1 MRKKMLS
8 AILAAAVVVTAVPI
22 SRIAVM
28 AEENRGKDEFATEI
42 TDEFESE
49 TDFIIDE
56 QIANGFYD
64 EEAQEMDQDGFGS
77 SDAIEFMMENA
88 EPTPPA
94 ENPGLVIV
102 RAADGTQ
109 TSYSTLAEAVAAA
122 PVNIGKDG
130 EVTQILVT
138 GTVEISDTVLIDQN
152 KNISIAAAA
161 DGTTIKR
168 AAGFLGDMFKV
179 KDESTSFQ
187 FGTGKDGENVLNLTV
202 TGALDQG
209 DATGS
214 IISVEGGYFGMSDGV
229 TLTGNRTSAP
239 GAAICNAGG
248 SIGLAGGTITG
259 NQSEGIVNEAAE
271 ITGGAI
277 YSLGEIRVS
286 GTVIVKDNRDDG
298 IDDNSIVLGGD
309 SAYIVA
315 IGELAETANLQVRR
329 SDAAAGKI
337 IVKVGTDDK
346 GTALT
351 TMENILAHVHYLD
364 TTEYTIN
371 SQTGMLEKIFS
382 TMMLTADSLSWSNA
396 YEHTVDLTF
405 HTNDAGVGGRYY
417 VTWVEKSDSTPGFE
431 TVKSNYKS
439 SGNIASSASV
449 QLTDVAYDTAIKVV
463 VYAEDSKGLEA
474 VAPLVLTLK
483 AKASTP
489 TETPVTTTPTPTT
502 RATINPSVSESKVTG
517 LEEPLAFYPKQMYD
531 FTVIGAGTDN
541 TNPIKGDTKWIP
553 YGWSMEKN
561 NIDGGYQ
568 KSWSI
573 GNVNGIE
580 HEETFTMYI
589 FFQKFI
595 YNGSEWDATFIRDSL
610 PTTFKSKEI
619 QLIASPI
626 PTPAVNPTSTPAPTT
641 TTPIPVYTPSV
652 SQSTVKGLEEPLTFT
667 SGKTYQ
673 FIVTGVGTQNT
684 NPVNGD
690 WQWRPLYWSLN
701 ANPTASQRQT
711 IGRIGN
717 NNGITKSGTYDMYIF
732 FQKYLYDGVRKM
744 WLPSDDIQSMKYQF
758 SVKAVSLIPSSLT
771 LKKGK
776 TSTLK
781 PASSWKNVKY
791 STSNKKIVTVN
802 KKGKVKGIS
811 AGTAKITVKSGS
823 KRAVCTITVPGTTAI
838 KNIKSSINVKKGK
851 STTLKP
857 KLSYAGSPDTV
868 TYKSSNKKIAIVS
881 KYGKIT
887 GKKKGTATITIKSGK
902 ITKKCKVKVK

>member
-1 MRKKMLS
+1 MKKKQLLVFIMAGS
-8 AILAAAVVVTAVPI
+8 LAAGMSPVTMAFAEADTQTVTIEDTVAVA
-22 SRIAVM
+22 A
-28 AEENRGKDEFATEI
+28 
-42 TDEFESE
+42 ESE
-49 TDFIIDE
+49 E
-56 QIANGFYD
+56 G
-64 EEAQEMDQDGFGS
+64 EAAAEPVQDI
-77 SDAIEFMMENA
+77 SDAAADTPVEEPAQAADTPTA
-88 EPTPPA
+88 EPTQAAADTPA
-94 ENPGLVIV
+94 AEPTQAAADTPAAEPAQAADAVVDDGFNSGDTAELTLEEEESATPTPETTGQIILK
-102 RAADGTQ
+102 AADGTQ
-109 TSYSTLAEAVAAA
+109 TSYSTLAEAIAAA

-138 GTVEISDTVLIDQN
+138 GTVEISETVVIDQN

-187 FGTGKDGENVLNLTV
+187 FGTGKEGETVLSLTV

-214 IISVEGGYFGMSDGV
+214 IISVEGGYFGLSDGV

-239 GAAICNAGG
+239 GAAICNSGG

-286 GTVIVKDNRDDG
+286 GAVIVKDNKDDG
-298 IDDNSIVLGGD
+298 LNDNSIVLGGD
-309 SAYIVA
+309 NACIAA
-315 IGELAETANLQVRR
+315 IGQLAETADLQVRR

-337 IVKVGTDDK
+337 IVKVGTDAT

-371 SQTGMLEKIFS
+371 SQTGALESVTVPVS
-382 TMMLTADSLSWSNA
+382 TMTLTADSISWNKA

-417 VTWVEKSDSTPGFE
+417 VTWVKKSDSTPGFE
-431 TVKSNYKS
+431 AVKSNYKS
-439 SGNIASSASV
+439 SGDIASSASV

-517 LEEPLAFYPKQMYD
+517 LEKALEFYPKQMYN

-553 YGWSMEKN
+553 YGWSMSAK
-561 NIDGGYQ
+561 NIDTGYQ

-573 GNVNGIE
+573 GNVNGIKQAK
-580 HEETFTMYI
+580 TF
-589 FFQKFI
+589 
-595 YNGSEWDATFIRDSL
+595 R
-610 PTTFKSKEI
+610 
-619 QLIASPI
+619 
-626 PTPAVNPTSTPAPTT
+626 
-641 TTPIPVYTPSV
+641 
-652 SQSTVKGLEEPLTFT
+652 
-667 SGKTYQ
+667 
-673 FIVTGVGTQNT
+673 
-684 NPVNGD
+684 
-690 WQWRPLYWSLN
+690 
-701 ANPTASQRQT
+701 
-711 IGRIGN
+711 
-717 NNGITKSGTYDMYIF
+717 MYIF
-732 FQKYLYDGVRKM
+732 FQKYIYNGSEWEATGVKEALPTEFKSKAIDFTVTPSGTITPTATAGSGSGSGGYDYDG
-744 WLPSDDIQSMKYQF
+744 
-758 SVKAVSLIPSSLT
+758 
-771 LKKGK
+771 
-776 TSTLK
+776 
-781 PASSWKNVKY
+781 
-791 STSNKKIVTVN
+791 
-802 KKGKVKGIS
+802 
-811 AGTAKITVKSGS
+811 SGS
-823 KRAVCTITVPGTTAI
+823 GDGTDGDDAENHDGTDSDTGSSSATNARTADNSPIATMMMLASLSLVAGGYVIIRKR
-838 KNIKSSINVKKGK
+838 KKE
-851 STTLKP
+851 
-857 KLSYAGSPDTV
+857 
-868 TYKSSNKKIAIVS
+868 I
-881 KYGKIT
+881 
-887 GKKKGTATITIKSGK
+887 
-902 ITKKCKVKVK
+902 

>member
-1 MRKKMLS
+1 MKKKQLLVFIMAGS
-8 AILAAAVVVTAVPI
+8 LAAGMSPVTMAFAEADTQTVTIEDTVAVA
-22 SRIAVM
+22 A
-28 AEENRGKDEFATEI
+28 
-42 TDEFESE
+42 ESE
-49 TDFIIDE
+49 E
-56 QIANGFYD
+56 G
-64 EEAQEMDQDGFGS
+64 EAAAEPVQDI
-77 SDAIEFMMENA
+77 SDAAADTPVEEPAQAADTPTA
-88 EPTPPA
+88 EPTQAAADTPA
-94 ENPGLVIV
+94 AEPTQAADAVVDDGFNSGDTAELTLEEEESATPTPEATGQIILK
-102 RAADGTQ
+102 AADGTQ
-109 TSYSTLAEAVAAA
+109 TSYSTLAKAVAAA

-138 GTVEISDTVLIDQN
+138 GTVEISETVVIDQN

-187 FGTGKDGENVLNLTV
+187 FGTGKDGETVLSLTV

-259 NQSEGIVNEAAE
+259 NQSEGIVNETAE

-286 GTVIVKDNRDDG
+286 GAVIVKDNKDDG
-298 IDDNSIVLGGD
+298 LNDNSIVLGGD
-309 SAYIVA
+309 NACIAA
-315 IGELAETANLQVRR
+315 IGQLAETADLQVRR

-337 IVKVGTDDK
+337 IVKVGTDAT

-371 SQTGMLEKIFS
+371 SQTGALESVTVPVS
-382 TMMLTADSLSWSNA
+382 TMTLTADSISWNKA

-417 VTWVEKSDSTPGFE
+417 VTWVKKSDSTPGFE
-431 TVKSNYKS
+431 AVKSNYKS
-439 SGNIASSASV
+439 SGDIASSASV

-517 LEEPLAFYPKQMYD
+517 LEKALEFYPKQMYN
-531 FTVIGAGTDN
+531 FTVTGAGTDN

-553 YGWSMEKN
+553 YGWSMSAK
-561 NIDGGYQ
+561 NIDTGYQ

-573 GNVNGIE
+573 GNVNGIKQAK
-580 HEETFTMYI
+580 TF
-589 FFQKFI
+589 
-595 YNGSEWDATFIRDSL
+595 R
-610 PTTFKSKEI
+610 
-619 QLIASPI
+619 
-626 PTPAVNPTSTPAPTT
+626 
-641 TTPIPVYTPSV
+641 
-652 SQSTVKGLEEPLTFT
+652 
-667 SGKTYQ
+667 
-673 FIVTGVGTQNT
+673 
-684 NPVNGD
+684 
-690 WQWRPLYWSLN
+690 
-701 ANPTASQRQT
+701 
-711 IGRIGN
+711 
-717 NNGITKSGTYDMYIF
+717 MYIF
-732 FQKYLYDGVRKM
+732 FQKYIYNGSEWEATGVKEALPTEFKSKAIDFTVTPSGTITPTATAGSGSGSGGYDYDG
-744 WLPSDDIQSMKYQF
+744 
-758 SVKAVSLIPSSLT
+758 
-771 LKKGK
+771 
-776 TSTLK
+776 
-781 PASSWKNVKY
+781 
-791 STSNKKIVTVN
+791 
-802 KKGKVKGIS
+802 
-811 AGTAKITVKSGS
+811 SGS
-823 KRAVCTITVPGTTAI
+823 GDGTDGDDAENHDGTDSDTGSSSATNARTADNSPIATMMMLASLSLVAGGYVIIRKR
-838 KNIKSSINVKKGK
+838 KKE
-851 STTLKP
+851 
-857 KLSYAGSPDTV
+857 
-868 TYKSSNKKIAIVS
+868 I
-881 KYGKIT
+881 
-887 GKKKGTATITIKSGK
+887 
-902 ITKKCKVKVK
+902 

>member
-1 MRKKMLS
+1 MKKKQLLVFIMAGS
-8 AILAAAVVVTAVPI
+8 LAAGMSPVTMAFAEADTQTVTIEDTVAVSA
-22 SRIAVM
+22 
-28 AEENRGKDEFATEI
+28 
-42 TDEFESE
+42 ESE
-49 TDFIIDE
+49 E
-56 QIANGFYD
+56 G
-64 EEAQEMDQDGFGS
+64 EAAAEPVQDI
-77 SDAIEFMMENA
+77 SDAAADTPVEEPAQAADTPTA
-88 EPTPPA
+88 EPTQAAADTPA
-94 ENPGLVIV
+94 AEPTQAAADTPAAEPAQAADAVVDDGFNSGDTAELTLEEEESATPTPETTGQIILK
-102 RAADGTQ
+102 AADGTQ
-109 TSYSTLAEAVAAA
+109 TSYSTLAGAIAAA

-138 GTVEISDTVLIDQN
+138 GTVEISETVVIDQN

-187 FGTGKDGENVLNLTV
+187 FGTGKEGETVLSLTV

-214 IISVEGGYFGMSDGV
+214 IISVEGGYFGLSDGV

-239 GAAICNAGG
+239 GAAICNSGG

-286 GTVIVKDNRDDG
+286 GAVIVKDNKDDG
-298 IDDNSIVLGGD
+298 LNDNSIVLGGD
-309 SAYIVA
+309 NACIAA
-315 IGELAETANLQVRR
+315 IGQLAETADLQVRR

-337 IVKVGTDDK
+337 IVKVGTDAN

-371 SQTGMLEKIFS
+371 NQTGALESVTAPVS
-382 TMMLTADSLSWSNA
+382 TMTLTADSISWNKA

-417 VTWVEKSDSTPGFE
+417 VTWVKKSDSTPGFE
-431 TVKSNYKS
+431 AVKSNYKS
-439 SGNIASSASV
+439 SGDIASSASV

-517 LEEPLAFYPKQMYD
+517 LEKALEFYPKQMYN

-553 YGWSMEKN
+553 YGWSMSAK
-561 NIDGGYQ
+561 NIDTGYQ

-573 GNVNGIE
+573 GNVNGIKQAK
-580 HEETFTMYI
+580 TF
-589 FFQKFI
+589 
-595 YNGSEWDATFIRDSL
+595 R
-610 PTTFKSKEI
+610 
-619 QLIASPI
+619 
-626 PTPAVNPTSTPAPTT
+626 
-641 TTPIPVYTPSV
+641 
-652 SQSTVKGLEEPLTFT
+652 
-667 SGKTYQ
+667 
-673 FIVTGVGTQNT
+673 
-684 NPVNGD
+684 
-690 WQWRPLYWSLN
+690 
-701 ANPTASQRQT
+701 
-711 IGRIGN
+711 
-717 NNGITKSGTYDMYIF
+717 MYIF
-732 FQKYLYDGVRKM
+732 FQKYIYNGSEWEATGVKEALPTEFKSKAIDFTVTPSGTITPTATAGSGSGGYDYNGTGSGDGDGTDGDDAENHDGTDSDTGSTSATNARTADNSPIATMMMLASLSLVAGGYVIVRKR
-744 WLPSDDIQSMKYQF
+744 
-758 SVKAVSLIPSSLT
+758 
-771 LKKGK
+771 KKE
-776 TSTLK
+776 
-781 PASSWKNVKY
+781 
-791 STSNKKIVTVN
+791 I
-802 KKGKVKGIS
+802 
-811 AGTAKITVKSGS
+811 
-823 KRAVCTITVPGTTAI
+823 
-838 KNIKSSINVKKGK
+838 
-851 STTLKP
+851 
-857 KLSYAGSPDTV
+857 
-868 TYKSSNKKIAIVS
+868 
-881 KYGKIT
+881 
-887 GKKKGTATITIKSGK
+887 
-902 ITKKCKVKVK
+902 

>member
-1 MRKKMLS
+1 MKKKQLLVFIMAGS
-8 AILAAAVVVTAVPI
+8 LAAGMSPVTMAFAEADTQTVTIEDTVAVA
-22 SRIAVM
+22 A
-28 AEENRGKDEFATEI
+28 
-42 TDEFESE
+42 ESE
-49 TDFIIDE
+49 EGEAAAEPVQDISDTAADTPV
-56 QIANGFYD
+56 
-64 EEAQEMDQDGFGS
+64 EEPAQAADTPTTEPTQAAADTP
-77 SDAIEFMMENA
+77 AA
-88 EPTPPA
+88 EPTQAAADTPA
-94 ENPGLVIV
+94 AEPTQAADAVVDDGFNSGDTAELTLEEEESATPTPEATGQIILK
-102 RAADGTQ
+102 AADGTQ

-138 GTVEISDTVLIDQN
+138 GTVEISETVVIDQN

-187 FGTGKDGENVLNLTV
+187 FGTGKDGETVLSLTV

-259 NQSEGIVNEAAE
+259 NQSEGIVNETAE

-286 GTVIVKDNRDDG
+286 GAVIVKDNKDDG
-298 IDDNSIVLGGD
+298 LNDNSIVLGGD
-309 SAYIVA
+309 NACIAA
-315 IGELAETANLQVRR
+315 IDQLAETADLQVRR

-337 IVKVGTDDK
+337 IVKVGTDAT

-371 SQTGMLEKIFS
+371 SQTGALESVTVPVS
-382 TMMLTADSLSWSNA
+382 TMTLTADSISWNKA

-417 VTWVEKSDSTPGFE
+417 VTWVKKSDSTPGFE
-431 TVKSNYKS
+431 AVKSNYKS
-439 SGNIASSASV
+439 SGDIASSASV

-517 LEEPLAFYPKQMYD
+517 LEKALEFYPKQMYN
-531 FTVIGAGTDN
+531 FTVTGAGTDN
-541 TNPIKGDTKWIP
+541 TNPVKGDTKWIP
-553 YGWSMEKN
+553 YGWSMSAK
-561 NIDGGYQ
+561 NIDTGYQ

-573 GNVNGIE
+573 GNVNGIKQAK
-580 HEETFTMYI
+580 TF
-589 FFQKFI
+589 
-595 YNGSEWDATFIRDSL
+595 R
-610 PTTFKSKEI
+610 
-619 QLIASPI
+619 
-626 PTPAVNPTSTPAPTT
+626 
-641 TTPIPVYTPSV
+641 
-652 SQSTVKGLEEPLTFT
+652 
-667 SGKTYQ
+667 
-673 FIVTGVGTQNT
+673 
-684 NPVNGD
+684 
-690 WQWRPLYWSLN
+690 
-701 ANPTASQRQT
+701 
-711 IGRIGN
+711 
-717 NNGITKSGTYDMYIF
+717 MYIF
-732 FQKYLYDGVRKM
+732 FQKYIYNGSEWEATGVKEALPTEFKSKAIDFTVTPSGTITPTATAGSGSGSGGYDYDG
-744 WLPSDDIQSMKYQF
+744 
-758 SVKAVSLIPSSLT
+758 
-771 LKKGK
+771 
-776 TSTLK
+776 
-781 PASSWKNVKY
+781 
-791 STSNKKIVTVN
+791 
-802 KKGKVKGIS
+802 
-811 AGTAKITVKSGS
+811 SGS
-823 KRAVCTITVPGTTAI
+823 GDGTDGDDAENHDGTDSDTGSSSATNARTADNSPIATMMMLASLSLVAGGYVIIRKR
-838 KNIKSSINVKKGK
+838 KKE
-851 STTLKP
+851 
-857 KLSYAGSPDTV
+857 
-868 TYKSSNKKIAIVS
+868 I
-881 KYGKIT
+881 
-887 GKKKGTATITIKSGK
+887 
-902 ITKKCKVKVK
+902 

>member
-1 MRKKMLS
+1 MKKKQLLVFIMAGS
-8 AILAAAVVVTAVPI
+8 LAAGMSPVTMAFAEADTQTVTIEDTVAVA
-22 SRIAVM
+22 A
-28 AEENRGKDEFATEI
+28 
-42 TDEFESE
+42 ESE
-49 TDFIIDE
+49 E
-56 QIANGFYD
+56 G
-64 EEAQEMDQDGFGS
+64 EAAAEPVQDI
-77 SDAIEFMMENA
+77 SDAAADTPVEEPAQAADTPTTEPTQAAADTPAA
-88 EPTPPA
+88 EPTQAAADTPA
-94 ENPGLVIV
+94 AEPTQAADAVVDDGFNSGDTAELTLEEEESATPTPEATGQIILK
-102 RAADGTQ
+102 AADGTQ

-138 GTVEISDTVLIDQN
+138 GTVEISETVVIDQN

-187 FGTGKDGENVLNLTV
+187 FGTGKDGETVLNLTV

-239 GAAICNAGG
+239 GAAICNSGG

-286 GTVIVKDNRDDG
+286 GAVIVKDNKDDG
-298 IDDNSIVLGGD
+298 LNDNSIVLGGD
-309 SAYIVA
+309 NACIAA
-315 IGELAETANLQVRR
+315 IGQLAETADLQVRR

-337 IVKVGTDDK
+337 IVKVGTDAT

-371 SQTGMLEKIFS
+371 SQTGALESVTAPVS
-382 TMMLTADSLSWSNA
+382 TMTLTADSISWNKA

-417 VTWVEKSDSTPGFE
+417 VTWVKKSDSTPGFE
-431 TVKSNYKS
+431 AVKSNYKS
-439 SGNIASSASV
+439 SGDIASSASV

-517 LEEPLAFYPKQMYD
+517 LEKALEFYPKQMYN
-531 FTVIGAGTDN
+531 FTVTGAGTDN
-541 TNPIKGDTKWIP
+541 TNPVKGDTKWIP
-553 YGWSMEKN
+553 YGWSMSAK
-561 NIDGGYQ
+561 NIDTGYQ

-573 GNVNGIE
+573 GNVNGIKQAK
-580 HEETFTMYI
+580 TF
-589 FFQKFI
+589 
-595 YNGSEWDATFIRDSL
+595 R
-610 PTTFKSKEI
+610 
-619 QLIASPI
+619 
-626 PTPAVNPTSTPAPTT
+626 
-641 TTPIPVYTPSV
+641 
-652 SQSTVKGLEEPLTFT
+652 
-667 SGKTYQ
+667 
-673 FIVTGVGTQNT
+673 
-684 NPVNGD
+684 
-690 WQWRPLYWSLN
+690 
-701 ANPTASQRQT
+701 
-711 IGRIGN
+711 
-717 NNGITKSGTYDMYIF
+717 MYIF
-732 FQKYLYDGVRKM
+732 FQKYIYNGSEWEATGVKEALPTEFKSKAIDFTVTPSGTITPTATAGSGSGSGGYDYDGSGSGDGTDGDDAENHDGTDSDTGSSSATNARTADNSPIATMMMLASLSLVAGGYVIVRKR
-744 WLPSDDIQSMKYQF
+744 
-758 SVKAVSLIPSSLT
+758 
-771 LKKGK
+771 KKE
-776 TSTLK
+776 
-781 PASSWKNVKY
+781 
-791 STSNKKIVTVN
+791 I
-802 KKGKVKGIS
+802 
-811 AGTAKITVKSGS
+811 
-823 KRAVCTITVPGTTAI
+823 
-838 KNIKSSINVKKGK
+838 
-851 STTLKP
+851 
-857 KLSYAGSPDTV
+857 
-868 TYKSSNKKIAIVS
+868 
-881 KYGKIT
+881 
-887 GKKKGTATITIKSGK
+887 
-902 ITKKCKVKVK
+902 

>member
-1 MRKKMLS
+1 MKKKQLLVFIMAGS
-8 AILAAAVVVTAVPI
+8 LAAGMSPVTMAFAEADTQTVTIEDTVAVA
-22 SRIAVM
+22 A
-28 AEENRGKDEFATEI
+28 
-42 TDEFESE
+42 ESE
-49 TDFIIDE
+49 E
-56 QIANGFYD
+56 G
-64 EEAQEMDQDGFGS
+64 EAAAEPVQDI
-77 SDAIEFMMENA
+77 SDAAADTPVEEPAQAADTPTA
-88 EPTPPA
+88 EPTQAAADTPA
-94 ENPGLVIV
+94 AEPTQAAADTPAAEPAQAADAVVDDGFNSGDTAELTLEEEESATPTPETTGQIILK
-102 RAADGTQ
+102 AADGTQ
-109 TSYSTLAEAVAAA
+109 TSYSTLAEAIAAA

-138 GTVEISDTVLIDQN
+138 GTVEISETVVIDQN

-187 FGTGKDGENVLNLTV
+187 FGTGKEGETVLSLTV

-286 GTVIVKDNRDDG
+286 GAVIVKDNKDDG
-298 IDDNSIVLGGD
+298 LNDNSIVLGGD
-309 SAYIVA
+309 NACIAA
-315 IGELAETANLQVRR
+315 IGQLAETADLQVRR

-337 IVKVGTDDK
+337 IVKVGTDAT

-371 SQTGMLEKIFS
+371 SQTGALESVTAPVS
-382 TMMLTADSLSWSNA
+382 TMTLTADSISWNKA

-417 VTWVEKSDSTPGFE
+417 VTWVKKSDSTPGFE
-431 TVKSNYKS
+431 AVKSNYKS
-439 SGNIASSASV
+439 SGDIASSASV

-517 LEEPLAFYPKQMYD
+517 LEKALEFYPKQMYN
-531 FTVIGAGTDN
+531 FTVTGAGTDN
-541 TNPIKGDTKWIP
+541 TNPVKGDTKWIP
-553 YGWSMEKN
+553 YGWSMSAK
-561 NIDGGYQ
+561 NIDTGYQ

-573 GNVNGIE
+573 GNVNGIKQAK
-580 HEETFTMYI
+580 TF
-589 FFQKFI
+589 
-595 YNGSEWDATFIRDSL
+595 R
-610 PTTFKSKEI
+610 
-619 QLIASPI
+619 
-626 PTPAVNPTSTPAPTT
+626 
-641 TTPIPVYTPSV
+641 
-652 SQSTVKGLEEPLTFT
+652 
-667 SGKTYQ
+667 
-673 FIVTGVGTQNT
+673 
-684 NPVNGD
+684 
-690 WQWRPLYWSLN
+690 
-701 ANPTASQRQT
+701 
-711 IGRIGN
+711 
-717 NNGITKSGTYDMYIF
+717 MYIF
-732 FQKYLYDGVRKM
+732 FQKYIYNGSEWEATGVKEALPTEFKSKAIDFTVTPSGTITPTATAGSGSGSGGYDYDG
-744 WLPSDDIQSMKYQF
+744 
-758 SVKAVSLIPSSLT
+758 
-771 LKKGK
+771 
-776 TSTLK
+776 
-781 PASSWKNVKY
+781 
-791 STSNKKIVTVN
+791 
-802 KKGKVKGIS
+802 
-811 AGTAKITVKSGS
+811 SGS
-823 KRAVCTITVPGTTAI
+823 GDGTDGDDAENHDGTDSDTGSSSATNARTADNSPIATMMMLASLSLVAGGYVIIRKR
-838 KNIKSSINVKKGK
+838 KKE
-851 STTLKP
+851 
-857 KLSYAGSPDTV
+857 
-868 TYKSSNKKIAIVS
+868 I
-881 KYGKIT
+881 
-887 GKKKGTATITIKSGK
+887 
-902 ITKKCKVKVK
+902 

>member
-1 MRKKMLS
+1 MKKKQLLVFIMAGS
-8 AILAAAVVVTAVPI
+8 LAAGMSPVTMAFAEADTQTVTIEDTVAVA
-22 SRIAVM
+22 A
-28 AEENRGKDEFATEI
+28 
-42 TDEFESE
+42 ESE
-49 TDFIIDE
+49 EGEATAEPVQDISDT
-56 QIANGFYD
+56 AAD
-64 EEAQEMDQDGFGS
+64 TPVEEPAQAADTPTTEPTQAAADTP
-77 SDAIEFMMENA
+77 AA
-88 EPTPPA
+88 EPTQAAADTPA
-94 ENPGLVIV
+94 AEPTQAADAVVDDGFNSGDTAELTLEEEESATPTPEATGQIILK
-102 RAADGTQ
+102 AADGTQ

-138 GTVEISDTVLIDQN
+138 GTVEISETVVIDQN

-187 FGTGKDGENVLNLTV
+187 FGTGKDGETVLSLTV

-286 GTVIVKDNRDDG
+286 GAVIVKDNKDDG
-298 IDDNSIVLGGD
+298 LNDNSIVLGGD
-309 SAYIVA
+309 NACIAA
-315 IGELAETANLQVRR
+315 IGQLAETADLQVRR

-337 IVKVGTDDK
+337 IVKVGTDAT

-371 SQTGMLEKIFS
+371 SQTGALESVTAPVS
-382 TMMLTADSLSWSNA
+382 TMTLTADSISWNKA

-417 VTWVEKSDSTPGFE
+417 VTWVKKSDSTPGFE
-431 TVKSNYKS
+431 AVKSNYKS
-439 SGNIASSASV
+439 SGDIASSASV

-517 LEEPLAFYPKQMYD
+517 LEKALAFYPKQMYN
-531 FTVIGAGTDN
+531 FTVTGAGTDN
-541 TNPIKGDTKWIP
+541 TNPVKGDTKWIP
-553 YGWSMEKN
+553 YGWSMSAK
-561 NIDGGYQ
+561 NIDTGYQ

-573 GNVNGIE
+573 GNVNGIKQAK
-580 HEETFTMYI
+580 TF
-589 FFQKFI
+589 
-595 YNGSEWDATFIRDSL
+595 R
-610 PTTFKSKEI
+610 
-619 QLIASPI
+619 
-626 PTPAVNPTSTPAPTT
+626 
-641 TTPIPVYTPSV
+641 
-652 SQSTVKGLEEPLTFT
+652 
-667 SGKTYQ
+667 
-673 FIVTGVGTQNT
+673 
-684 NPVNGD
+684 
-690 WQWRPLYWSLN
+690 
-701 ANPTASQRQT
+701 
-711 IGRIGN
+711 
-717 NNGITKSGTYDMYIF
+717 MYIF
-732 FQKYLYDGVRKM
+732 FQKYIYNGSEWEATGVKEALPTEFKSKAIDFTVTPSGTITPTATAGSGSGSGGYDYDG
-744 WLPSDDIQSMKYQF
+744 
-758 SVKAVSLIPSSLT
+758 
-771 LKKGK
+771 
-776 TSTLK
+776 
-781 PASSWKNVKY
+781 
-791 STSNKKIVTVN
+791 
-802 KKGKVKGIS
+802 
-811 AGTAKITVKSGS
+811 SGS
-823 KRAVCTITVPGTTAI
+823 GDGTDGDDAENHDGTDSDTGSSSATNARTADNSPIATMMMLASLSLVAGGYVIIRKR
-838 KNIKSSINVKKGK
+838 KKE
-851 STTLKP
+851 
-857 KLSYAGSPDTV
+857 
-868 TYKSSNKKIAIVS
+868 I
-881 KYGKIT
+881 
-887 GKKKGTATITIKSGK
+887 
-902 ITKKCKVKVK
+902 

>member
-1 MRKKMLS
+1 MKKKQLLVFIMAGS
-8 AILAAAVVVTAVPI
+8 LAAGMSPVTMAFAEADTQTVTIEDTVAVA
-22 SRIAVM
+22 A
-28 AEENRGKDEFATEI
+28 
-42 TDEFESE
+42 ESE
-49 TDFIIDE
+49 EGEAAAEPVQDISDTAADTPV
-56 QIANGFYD
+56 
-64 EEAQEMDQDGFGS
+64 EEPAQAADTPTTEPTQAAADTP
-77 SDAIEFMMENA
+77 AA
-88 EPTPPA
+88 EPTQAAADTPA
-94 ENPGLVIV
+94 AEPTQAADAVVDDGFNSGDTAELTLEEEESATPTPGATGQIILK
-102 RAADGTQ
+102 AADGTQ

-138 GTVEISDTVLIDQN
+138 GTVEISETVVIDQN

-179 KDESTSFQ
+179 KDETTSFQ
-187 FGTGKDGENVLNLTV
+187 FGTGKDGETVLSLTV

-286 GTVIVKDNRDDG
+286 GAVIVKDNKDDG
-298 IDDNSIVLGGD
+298 LNDNSIVLGGD
-309 SAYIVA
+309 NACIAA
-315 IGELAETANLQVRR
+315 IGQLAETADLQVRR

-337 IVKVGTDDK
+337 IVKVGTDAT

-371 SQTGMLEKIFS
+371 SQTGALESVTAPVS
-382 TMMLTADSLSWSNA
+382 TMTLTADSISWNKA

-417 VTWVEKSDSTPGFE
+417 VTWVKKSDSTPGFE
-431 TVKSNYKS
+431 AVKSNYKS
-439 SGNIASSASV
+439 SGDIASSASV

-517 LEEPLAFYPKQMYD
+517 LEKALEFYPKQMYN
-531 FTVIGAGTDN
+531 FTVTGAGTDN
-541 TNPIKGDTKWIP
+541 TNPVKGDTKWIP
-553 YGWSMEKN
+553 YGWSMSAK
-561 NIDGGYQ
+561 NIDTGYQ

-573 GNVNGIE
+573 GNVNGIKQAK
-580 HEETFTMYI
+580 TF
-589 FFQKFI
+589 
-595 YNGSEWDATFIRDSL
+595 R
-610 PTTFKSKEI
+610 
-619 QLIASPI
+619 
-626 PTPAVNPTSTPAPTT
+626 
-641 TTPIPVYTPSV
+641 
-652 SQSTVKGLEEPLTFT
+652 
-667 SGKTYQ
+667 
-673 FIVTGVGTQNT
+673 
-684 NPVNGD
+684 
-690 WQWRPLYWSLN
+690 
-701 ANPTASQRQT
+701 
-711 IGRIGN
+711 
-717 NNGITKSGTYDMYIF
+717 MYIF
-732 FQKYLYDGVRKM
+732 FQKYIYNGSEWEATGVKEALPTEFKSKAIDFTVTPSGTITPTATAGSGSGSGGYDYDG
-744 WLPSDDIQSMKYQF
+744 
-758 SVKAVSLIPSSLT
+758 
-771 LKKGK
+771 
-776 TSTLK
+776 
-781 PASSWKNVKY
+781 
-791 STSNKKIVTVN
+791 
-802 KKGKVKGIS
+802 
-811 AGTAKITVKSGS
+811 SGS
-823 KRAVCTITVPGTTAI
+823 GDGTDGDDAENHDGTDSDTGSSSATNARTADNSPIATMMMLASLSLVAGGYVIIRKR
-838 KNIKSSINVKKGK
+838 KKE
-851 STTLKP
+851 
-857 KLSYAGSPDTV
+857 
-868 TYKSSNKKIAIVS
+868 I
-881 KYGKIT
+881 
-887 GKKKGTATITIKSGK
+887 
-902 ITKKCKVKVK
+902 

>member
-1 MRKKMLS
+1 MKKKQLLVFIMAGS
-8 AILAAAVVVTAVPI
+8 LAAGMSPVTMAFAEADTQTVTIEDTVAVA
-22 SRIAVM
+22 A
-28 AEENRGKDEFATEI
+28 
-42 TDEFESE
+42 ESE
-49 TDFIIDE
+49 EGEATAEPVQDISDT
-56 QIANGFYD
+56 AAD
-64 EEAQEMDQDGFGS
+64 TPVEEPAQAADTPTTEPTQAAADTP
-77 SDAIEFMMENA
+77 AA
-88 EPTPPA
+88 EPTQAAADTPA
-94 ENPGLVIV
+94 AEPTQAADAVVDDGFNSGDTAELTLEEEESATPTPEATGQIILK
-102 RAADGTQ
+102 AADGTQ

-138 GTVEISDTVLIDQN
+138 GTVEISETVVIDQN

-187 FGTGKDGENVLNLTV
+187 FGTGKEGETVLSLTV

-286 GTVIVKDNRDDG
+286 GAVIVKDNKDDG
-298 IDDNSIVLGGD
+298 LNDNSIVLGGD
-309 SAYIVA
+309 NACIAA
-315 IGELAETANLQVRR
+315 IGQLAETADLQVRR

-337 IVKVGTDDK
+337 IVKVGTDAT

-371 SQTGMLEKIFS
+371 SQTGALESVTAPVS
-382 TMMLTADSLSWSNA
+382 TMTLTADSISWNKA

-417 VTWVEKSDSTPGFE
+417 VTWVKKSDSTPGFE
-431 TVKSNYKS
+431 AVKSNYKS
-439 SGNIASSASV
+439 SGDIASSASV

-517 LEEPLAFYPKQMYD
+517 LEKALEFYPKQMYN
-531 FTVIGAGTDN
+531 FTVTGAGTDN
-541 TNPIKGDTKWIP
+541 TNPVKGDTKWIP
-553 YGWSMEKN
+553 YGWSMSAK
-561 NIDGGYQ
+561 NIDTGYQ

-573 GNVNGIE
+573 GNVNGIKQAK
-580 HEETFTMYI
+580 TF
-589 FFQKFI
+589 
-595 YNGSEWDATFIRDSL
+595 R
-610 PTTFKSKEI
+610 
-619 QLIASPI
+619 
-626 PTPAVNPTSTPAPTT
+626 
-641 TTPIPVYTPSV
+641 
-652 SQSTVKGLEEPLTFT
+652 
-667 SGKTYQ
+667 
-673 FIVTGVGTQNT
+673 
-684 NPVNGD
+684 
-690 WQWRPLYWSLN
+690 
-701 ANPTASQRQT
+701 
-711 IGRIGN
+711 
-717 NNGITKSGTYDMYIF
+717 MYIF
-732 FQKYLYDGVRKM
+732 FQKYIYNGSEWEATGVKEALPTEFKSKAIDFTVTPSGTITPTATAGSGSGSGGYDYDG
-744 WLPSDDIQSMKYQF
+744 
-758 SVKAVSLIPSSLT
+758 
-771 LKKGK
+771 
-776 TSTLK
+776 
-781 PASSWKNVKY
+781 
-791 STSNKKIVTVN
+791 
-802 KKGKVKGIS
+802 
-811 AGTAKITVKSGS
+811 SGS
-823 KRAVCTITVPGTTAI
+823 GDGTDGDDAENHDGTDSDTGSSSATNARTADNSPIATMMMLASLSLVAGGYVIIRKR
-838 KNIKSSINVKKGK
+838 KKE
-851 STTLKP
+851 
-857 KLSYAGSPDTV
+857 
-868 TYKSSNKKIAIVS
+868 I
-881 KYGKIT
+881 
-887 GKKKGTATITIKSGK
+887 
-902 ITKKCKVKVK
+902 

>member
-1 MRKKMLS
+1 MKKKQLLVFIMAGS
-8 AILAAAVVVTAVPI
+8 LAAGMSPVTMAFAEADTQTVTIEDTAAVA
-22 SRIAVM
+22 A
-28 AEENRGKDEFATEI
+28 
-42 TDEFESE
+42 ESE
-49 TDFIIDE
+49 EGEAAAEPVQDISDTAADTP
-56 QIANGFYD
+56 G
-64 EEAQEMDQDGFGS
+64 EEPAQAA
-77 SDAIEFMMENA
+77 DAPTA
-88 EPTPPA
+88 EPTQSAADTPA
-94 ENPGLVIV
+94 AEPTQAAADTPAAEPAQAADAVVDDGFNSGDTAELTLEEEESATPTPETTGQIILK
-102 RAADGTQ
+102 AADGTQ
-109 TSYSTLAEAVAAA
+109 TSYSTLAESIAAA

-138 GTVEISDTVLIDQN
+138 GTVEISETVVIDQN

-187 FGTGKDGENVLNLTV
+187 FGTGKDGETVLSLTV

-214 IISVEGGYFGMSDGV
+214 IISVEGGYFGMSNGV

-286 GTVIVKDNRDDG
+286 GAVIVKDNKDDG
-298 IDDNSIVLGGD
+298 LNDNSIVLGGD
-309 SAYIVA
+309 NACIAA
-315 IGELAETANLQVRR
+315 IGQLAETADLQVRR

-337 IVKVGTDDK
+337 IVKVGTDAN

-371 SQTGMLEKIFS
+371 NQTGALESVTAPVS
-382 TMMLTADSLSWSNA
+382 TMTLTADSISWNKA

-417 VTWVEKSDSTPGFE
+417 VTWVKKSDSTPGFE
-431 TVKSNYKS
+431 AVKSNYKS
-439 SGNIASSASV
+439 SGDIASSASV
-449 QLTDVAYDTAIKVV
+449 QLTDVAYDTAVKVV

-573 GNVNGIE
+573 GNVNGIKQAK
-580 HEETFTMYI
+580 TF
-589 FFQKFI
+589 
-595 YNGSEWDATFIRDSL
+595 R
-610 PTTFKSKEI
+610 
-619 QLIASPI
+619 
-626 PTPAVNPTSTPAPTT
+626 
-641 TTPIPVYTPSV
+641 
-652 SQSTVKGLEEPLTFT
+652 
-667 SGKTYQ
+667 
-673 FIVTGVGTQNT
+673 
-684 NPVNGD
+684 
-690 WQWRPLYWSLN
+690 
-701 ANPTASQRQT
+701 
-711 IGRIGN
+711 
-717 NNGITKSGTYDMYIF
+717 MYIF
-732 FQKYLYDGVRKM
+732 FQKYIYNGSEWEATGVKEALPTEFKSKAIDFTVTPSGTITPSATAGSGSGSGGYDYDG
-744 WLPSDDIQSMKYQF
+744 
-758 SVKAVSLIPSSLT
+758 
-771 LKKGK
+771 
-776 TSTLK
+776 
-781 PASSWKNVKY
+781 
-791 STSNKKIVTVN
+791 
-802 KKGKVKGIS
+802 
-811 AGTAKITVKSGS
+811 SGS
-823 KRAVCTITVPGTTAI
+823 GDGTDGDDAENHDGTDSDTGSSSATNARTADNSPIATMMMLASLSLVAGGYVIIRKR
-838 KNIKSSINVKKGK
+838 KKE
-851 STTLKP
+851 
-857 KLSYAGSPDTV
+857 
-868 TYKSSNKKIAIVS
+868 I
-881 KYGKIT
+881 
-887 GKKKGTATITIKSGK
+887 
-902 ITKKCKVKVK
+902 

>member
-1 MRKKMLS
+1 MKKKQLLVFIMAGS
-8 AILAAAVVVTAVPI
+8 LAAGMSPVTMAFAEADTQTVTIEDTVAVA
-22 SRIAVM
+22 A
-28 AEENRGKDEFATEI
+28 
-42 TDEFESE
+42 ESE
-49 TDFIIDE
+49 EGEAAAEPVQDISDTAADTPV
-56 QIANGFYD
+56 
-64 EEAQEMDQDGFGS
+64 EEPAQAADTPTTEPTQAAADTP
-77 SDAIEFMMENA
+77 AA
-88 EPTPPA
+88 EPTQAAADTPA
-94 ENPGLVIV
+94 AEPTQAADAVVDDGFNSGDTAELTLEKEESATPTPEATGQIILK
-102 RAADGTQ
+102 AADGTQ

-138 GTVEISDTVLIDQN
+138 GTVEISETVVIDQN

-187 FGTGKDGENVLNLTV
+187 FGTGKDGETVLNLTV

-239 GAAICNAGG
+239 GAAICNSGG

-286 GTVIVKDNRDDG
+286 GAVIVKDNKDDG
-298 IDDNSIVLGGD
+298 LNDNSIVLGGD
-309 SAYIVA
+309 NACIAA
-315 IGELAETANLQVRR
+315 IGQLAETADLQVRR

-337 IVKVGTDDK
+337 IVKVGTDAT

-371 SQTGMLEKIFS
+371 SQTGALESVTAPVS
-382 TMMLTADSLSWSNA
+382 TMTLTADSISWNKA

-417 VTWVEKSDSTPGFE
+417 VTWVKKSDSTPGFE
-431 TVKSNYKS
+431 AVKSNYKS
-439 SGNIASSASV
+439 SGDIASSASV

-517 LEEPLAFYPKQMYD
+517 LEKALEFYPKQMYN
-531 FTVIGAGTDN
+531 FTVTGAGTDN
-541 TNPIKGDTKWIP
+541 TNPVKGDTKWIP
-553 YGWSMEKN
+553 YGWSMSAK
-561 NIDGGYQ
+561 NIDTGYQ

-573 GNVNGIE
+573 GNVNGIKQAK
-580 HEETFTMYI
+580 TF
-589 FFQKFI
+589 
-595 YNGSEWDATFIRDSL
+595 R
-610 PTTFKSKEI
+610 
-619 QLIASPI
+619 
-626 PTPAVNPTSTPAPTT
+626 
-641 TTPIPVYTPSV
+641 
-652 SQSTVKGLEEPLTFT
+652 
-667 SGKTYQ
+667 
-673 FIVTGVGTQNT
+673 
-684 NPVNGD
+684 
-690 WQWRPLYWSLN
+690 
-701 ANPTASQRQT
+701 
-711 IGRIGN
+711 
-717 NNGITKSGTYDMYIF
+717 MYIF
-732 FQKYLYDGVRKM
+732 FQKYIYNGSEWEATGVKEALPTEFKSKAIDFTVTPSGTITPTATAGSGSGSGGYDGSGSGDGTDGDDAENHDGTDSDTGSSSATNARTADNSPIATMMMLASLSLVAGGYVIVRKR
-744 WLPSDDIQSMKYQF
+744 
-758 SVKAVSLIPSSLT
+758 
-771 LKKGK
+771 KKE
-776 TSTLK
+776 
-781 PASSWKNVKY
+781 
-791 STSNKKIVTVN
+791 I
-802 KKGKVKGIS
+802 
-811 AGTAKITVKSGS
+811 
-823 KRAVCTITVPGTTAI
+823 
-838 KNIKSSINVKKGK
+838 
-851 STTLKP
+851 
-857 KLSYAGSPDTV
+857 
-868 TYKSSNKKIAIVS
+868 
-881 KYGKIT
+881 
-887 GKKKGTATITIKSGK
+887 
-902 ITKKCKVKVK
+902 

>member
-1 MRKKMLS
+1 MSPVTMAFAEADTQTVTIEDTVAVAAES
-8 AILAAAVVVTAVPI
+8 EEGEAAAEPVQDISDTAADTPV
-22 SRIAVM
+22 
-28 AEENRGKDEFATEI
+28 EEPAQAADTPTTEP
-42 TDEFESE
+42 TQAAAD
-49 TDFIIDE
+49 TP
-56 QIANGFYD
+56 A
-64 EEAQEMDQDGFGS
+64 
-77 SDAIEFMMENA
+77 A
-88 EPTPPA
+88 EPTQAAADTPA
-94 ENPGLVIV
+94 AEPTQAADAVVDDGFNSGDTAELTLEEEESATPTPEATGQIILK
-102 RAADGTQ
+102 AADGTQ

-138 GTVEISDTVLIDQN
+138 GTVEISETVVIDQN

-187 FGTGKDGENVLNLTV
+187 FGTGKDGETVLSLTV

-286 GTVIVKDNRDDG
+286 GAVIVKDNKDDG
-298 IDDNSIVLGGD
+298 LNDNSIVLGGD
-309 SAYIVA
+309 NACIAA
-315 IGELAETANLQVRR
+315 IGQLAETADLQVRR

-337 IVKVGTDDK
+337 IVKVGTDAN

-371 SQTGMLEKIFS
+371 SQTGALESVTVPVS
-382 TMMLTADSLSWSNA
+382 TMTLTADSISWNKA

-417 VTWVEKSDSTPGFE
+417 VTWVKKSDSTPGFE
-431 TVKSNYKS
+431 AVKSNYKS
-439 SGNIASSASV
+439 SGDIASSASV

-517 LEEPLAFYPKQMYD
+517 LEKALEFYPKQMYN
-531 FTVIGAGTDN
+531 FTVTGAGTDN
-541 TNPIKGDTKWIP
+541 TNPVKGDTKWIP
-553 YGWSMEKN
+553 YGWSMSAK
-561 NIDGGYQ
+561 NIDTGYQ

-573 GNVNGIE
+573 GNVNGIKQAK
-580 HEETFTMYI
+580 TF
-589 FFQKFI
+589 
-595 YNGSEWDATFIRDSL
+595 R
-610 PTTFKSKEI
+610 
-619 QLIASPI
+619 
-626 PTPAVNPTSTPAPTT
+626 
-641 TTPIPVYTPSV
+641 
-652 SQSTVKGLEEPLTFT
+652 
-667 SGKTYQ
+667 
-673 FIVTGVGTQNT
+673 
-684 NPVNGD
+684 
-690 WQWRPLYWSLN
+690 
-701 ANPTASQRQT
+701 
-711 IGRIGN
+711 
-717 NNGITKSGTYDMYIF
+717 MYIF
-732 FQKYLYDGVRKM
+732 FQKYIYNGSEWEATGVKEALPTEFKSKAIDFTVTPSGTITPTATAGSGSGSGGYDYDG
-744 WLPSDDIQSMKYQF
+744 
-758 SVKAVSLIPSSLT
+758 
-771 LKKGK
+771 
-776 TSTLK
+776 
-781 PASSWKNVKY
+781 
-791 STSNKKIVTVN
+791 
-802 KKGKVKGIS
+802 
-811 AGTAKITVKSGS
+811 SGS
-823 KRAVCTITVPGTTAI
+823 GDGTDGDDAENHDGTDSDTGSSSATNARTADNSPIATMMMLASLSLVAGGYVIIRKR
-838 KNIKSSINVKKGK
+838 KKE
-851 STTLKP
+851 
-857 KLSYAGSPDTV
+857 
-868 TYKSSNKKIAIVS
+868 I
-881 KYGKIT
+881 
-887 GKKKGTATITIKSGK
+887 
-902 ITKKCKVKVK
+902 

>member
-1 MRKKMLS
+1 MKKKQLLVFIMAGS
-8 AILAAAVVVTAVPI
+8 LAAGMSPVTMAFAEADTQTVTIEDTVAVA
-22 SRIAVM
+22 A
-28 AEENRGKDEFATEI
+28 
-42 TDEFESE
+42 ESE
-49 TDFIIDE
+49 EGEAAAEPVQDISDTAADTPV
-56 QIANGFYD
+56 
-64 EEAQEMDQDGFGS
+64 EEPAQAADTPTTEPTQAAADTP
-77 SDAIEFMMENA
+77 AA
-88 EPTPPA
+88 EPTQAAADTPA
-94 ENPGLVIV
+94 AEPTQAADAVVDDGFNSGDTAELTLEEEESATPTPEATGQIILK
-102 RAADGTQ
+102 AADGTQ
-109 TSYSTLAEAVAAA
+109 TSYSTFAKAVAAA

-138 GTVEISDTVLIDQN
+138 GTVEISETVVIDQN

-187 FGTGKDGENVLNLTV
+187 FGTGKDGETVLSLTV

-286 GTVIVKDNRDDG
+286 GAVIVKDNKDDG
-298 IDDNSIVLGGD
+298 LNDNSIVLGGD
-309 SAYIVA
+309 NACIAA
-315 IGELAETANLQVRR
+315 IGQLAETADLQVRR

-337 IVKVGTDDK
+337 IVKVGTDAT

-371 SQTGMLEKIFS
+371 SQTGALESVTVPVS
-382 TMMLTADSLSWSNA
+382 TMTLTADSISWNKA

-417 VTWVEKSDSTPGFE
+417 VTWVKKSDSTPGFE
-431 TVKSNYKS
+431 AVKSNYKS
-439 SGNIASSASV
+439 SGDIASSASV

-517 LEEPLAFYPKQMYD
+517 LEKALEFYPKQMYN
-531 FTVIGAGTDN
+531 FTVTGAGTDN
-541 TNPIKGDTKWIP
+541 TNPVKGDTKWIP
-553 YGWSMEKN
+553 YGWSMSAK
-561 NIDGGYQ
+561 NIDTGYQ

-573 GNVNGIE
+573 GNVNGIKQAK
-580 HEETFTMYI
+580 TF
-589 FFQKFI
+589 
-595 YNGSEWDATFIRDSL
+595 R
-610 PTTFKSKEI
+610 
-619 QLIASPI
+619 
-626 PTPAVNPTSTPAPTT
+626 
-641 TTPIPVYTPSV
+641 
-652 SQSTVKGLEEPLTFT
+652 
-667 SGKTYQ
+667 
-673 FIVTGVGTQNT
+673 
-684 NPVNGD
+684 
-690 WQWRPLYWSLN
+690 
-701 ANPTASQRQT
+701 
-711 IGRIGN
+711 
-717 NNGITKSGTYDMYIF
+717 MYIF
-732 FQKYLYDGVRKM
+732 FQKYIYNGSEWEATGVKEALPTEFKSKAIDFTVTPSGTITPTATAGSGSGSGGYDYDG
-744 WLPSDDIQSMKYQF
+744 
-758 SVKAVSLIPSSLT
+758 
-771 LKKGK
+771 
-776 TSTLK
+776 
-781 PASSWKNVKY
+781 
-791 STSNKKIVTVN
+791 
-802 KKGKVKGIS
+802 
-811 AGTAKITVKSGS
+811 SGS
-823 KRAVCTITVPGTTAI
+823 GDGTDGDDAENHDGTDSDTGSSSATNARTADNSPIATMMMLASLSLVAGGYVIIRKR
-838 KNIKSSINVKKGK
+838 KKE
-851 STTLKP
+851 
-857 KLSYAGSPDTV
+857 
-868 TYKSSNKKIAIVS
+868 I
-881 KYGKIT
+881 
-887 GKKKGTATITIKSGK
+887 
-902 ITKKCKVKVK
+902 

>member
-1 MRKKMLS
+1 MKKKQLLVFIMAGS
-8 AILAAAVVVTAVPI
+8 LAAGMSPVTMAFAEADTQTVTIEDTVAVA
-22 SRIAVM
+22 A
-28 AEENRGKDEFATEI
+28 
-42 TDEFESE
+42 ESE
-49 TDFIIDE
+49 E
-56 QIANGFYD
+56 G
-64 EEAQEMDQDGFGS
+64 EAAAEPVQDI
-77 SDAIEFMMENA
+77 SDAAADTPVEEPAQAADTPTA
-88 EPTPPA
+88 EPTQAAADTPA
-94 ENPGLVIV
+94 AEPTQAAADTPAAEPAQAADAVVDDGFNSGDTAELTLEEEESATPTPETTGQIILK
-102 RAADGTQ
+102 AADGTQ
-109 TSYSTLAEAVAAA
+109 TSYSTLAEAIAAA

-138 GTVEISDTVLIDQN
+138 GTVEISETVVIDQN

-187 FGTGKDGENVLNLTV
+187 FGTGKEGETVLSLTV

-214 IISVEGGYFGMSDGV
+214 IISVEGGYFGLSDGV

-239 GAAICNAGG
+239 GAAICNSGG

-286 GTVIVKDNRDDG
+286 GAVIVKDNKDDG
-298 IDDNSIVLGGD
+298 LNDNSIVLGGD
-309 SAYIVA
+309 NACIAA
-315 IGELAETANLQVRR
+315 IGQLAETADLQVRR

-337 IVKVGTDDK
+337 IVKVGTDAN

-371 SQTGMLEKIFS
+371 NQTGALESVTAPVS
-382 TMMLTADSLSWSNA
+382 TMTLTADSISWNKA

-417 VTWVEKSDSTPGFE
+417 VTWVKKSDSTPGFE
-431 TVKSNYKS
+431 AVKSNYKS
-439 SGNIASSASV
+439 SGDIASSASV

-517 LEEPLAFYPKQMYD
+517 LEKALEFYPKQMYN

-553 YGWSMEKN
+553 YGWSMSAK
-561 NIDGGYQ
+561 NIDTGYQ

-573 GNVNGIE
+573 GNVNGIKQAK
-580 HEETFTMYI
+580 TF
-589 FFQKFI
+589 
-595 YNGSEWDATFIRDSL
+595 R
-610 PTTFKSKEI
+610 
-619 QLIASPI
+619 
-626 PTPAVNPTSTPAPTT
+626 
-641 TTPIPVYTPSV
+641 
-652 SQSTVKGLEEPLTFT
+652 
-667 SGKTYQ
+667 
-673 FIVTGVGTQNT
+673 
-684 NPVNGD
+684 
-690 WQWRPLYWSLN
+690 
-701 ANPTASQRQT
+701 
-711 IGRIGN
+711 
-717 NNGITKSGTYDMYIF
+717 MYIF
-732 FQKYLYDGVRKM
+732 FQKYIYNGSEWEATGVKEALPTEFKSKAIDFTVTPSGTITPTATAGSGSGSGGYDYDG
-744 WLPSDDIQSMKYQF
+744 
-758 SVKAVSLIPSSLT
+758 
-771 LKKGK
+771 
-776 TSTLK
+776 
-781 PASSWKNVKY
+781 
-791 STSNKKIVTVN
+791 
-802 KKGKVKGIS
+802 
-811 AGTAKITVKSGS
+811 SGS
-823 KRAVCTITVPGTTAI
+823 GDGTDGDDAENHDGTDSDTGSSSATNARTADNSPIATMMMLASLSLVAGGYVIIRKR
-838 KNIKSSINVKKGK
+838 KKE
-851 STTLKP
+851 
-857 KLSYAGSPDTV
+857 
-868 TYKSSNKKIAIVS
+868 I
-881 KYGKIT
+881 
-887 GKKKGTATITIKSGK
+887 
-902 ITKKCKVKVK
+902 

>member
-1 MRKKMLS
+1 MKKKQLLVFIMAGS
-8 AILAAAVVVTAVPI
+8 LAAGMSPVTMAFAEADTQTVTIEDTVAVA
-22 SRIAVM
+22 A
-28 AEENRGKDEFATEI
+28 
-42 TDEFESE
+42 ESE
-49 TDFIIDE
+49 EGEATAEPVQDISDT
-56 QIANGFYD
+56 AAD
-64 EEAQEMDQDGFGS
+64 TPVEEPAQAADTPTTEPTQAAADTP
-77 SDAIEFMMENA
+77 AA
-88 EPTPPA
+88 EPTQAAADTPA
-94 ENPGLVIV
+94 AEPTQAADAVVDDGFNSGDTAELTLEEEESATPTPEATGQIILK
-102 RAADGTQ
+102 AADGTQ

-138 GTVEISDTVLIDQN
+138 GTVEISETVVIDQN

-187 FGTGKDGENVLNLTV
+187 FGTGKDGETVLSLTV

-286 GTVIVKDNRDDG
+286 GAVIVKDNKDDG
-298 IDDNSIVLGGD
+298 LNDNSIVLGGD
-309 SAYIVA
+309 NACIAA
-315 IGELAETANLQVRR
+315 IGQLAETADLQVRR

-337 IVKVGTDDK
+337 IVKVGTDAT

-371 SQTGMLEKIFS
+371 SQTGALESVTAPVS
-382 TMMLTADSLSWSNA
+382 TMTLTADSISWNKA

-417 VTWVEKSDSTPGFE
+417 VTWVKKSDSTPGFE
-431 TVKSNYKS
+431 AVKSNYKS
-439 SGNIASSASV
+439 SGDIASSASV
-449 QLTDVAYDTAIKVV
+449 HLTDVAYDTAIKVV

-517 LEEPLAFYPKQMYD
+517 LEKALEFYPKQMYN
-531 FTVIGAGTDN
+531 FTVTGAGTDN
-541 TNPIKGDTKWIP
+541 TNPVKGDTKWIP
-553 YGWSMEKN
+553 YGWSMSAK
-561 NIDGGYQ
+561 NIDTGYQ

-573 GNVNGIE
+573 GNVNGIKQAK
-580 HEETFTMYI
+580 TF
-589 FFQKFI
+589 
-595 YNGSEWDATFIRDSL
+595 R
-610 PTTFKSKEI
+610 
-619 QLIASPI
+619 
-626 PTPAVNPTSTPAPTT
+626 
-641 TTPIPVYTPSV
+641 
-652 SQSTVKGLEEPLTFT
+652 
-667 SGKTYQ
+667 
-673 FIVTGVGTQNT
+673 
-684 NPVNGD
+684 
-690 WQWRPLYWSLN
+690 
-701 ANPTASQRQT
+701 
-711 IGRIGN
+711 
-717 NNGITKSGTYDMYIF
+717 MYIF
-732 FQKYLYDGVRKM
+732 FQKYIYNGSEWEATGVKEALPTEFKSKAIDFTVTPSGTITPTATAGSGSGSGGYDYDG
-744 WLPSDDIQSMKYQF
+744 
-758 SVKAVSLIPSSLT
+758 
-771 LKKGK
+771 
-776 TSTLK
+776 
-781 PASSWKNVKY
+781 
-791 STSNKKIVTVN
+791 
-802 KKGKVKGIS
+802 
-811 AGTAKITVKSGS
+811 SGS
-823 KRAVCTITVPGTTAI
+823 GDGTDGDDAENHDGTDSDTGSSSATNARTADNSPIATMMMLASLSLVAGGYVIIRKR
-838 KNIKSSINVKKGK
+838 KKE
-851 STTLKP
+851 
-857 KLSYAGSPDTV
+857 
-868 TYKSSNKKIAIVS
+868 I
-881 KYGKIT
+881 
-887 GKKKGTATITIKSGK
+887 
-902 ITKKCKVKVK
+902 

>member
-1 MRKKMLS
+1 MKKKQLLVFIMAGS
-8 AILAAAVVVTAVPI
+8 LAAGMSPVTMAFAEADTQTVTIEDTVAVA
-22 SRIAVM
+22 A
-28 AEENRGKDEFATEI
+28 
-42 TDEFESE
+42 ESE
-49 TDFIIDE
+49 EGEATAEPVQDISDT
-56 QIANGFYD
+56 AAD
-64 EEAQEMDQDGFGS
+64 TPVEEPAQAADTPTTEPTQAAADTP
-77 SDAIEFMMENA
+77 AA
-88 EPTPPA
+88 EPTQAAADTPA
-94 ENPGLVIV
+94 AEPTQAADAVVDDGFNSGDTAELTLEEEESATPTPEATGQIILK
-102 RAADGTQ
+102 AADGTQ
-109 TSYSTLAEAVAAA
+109 TSYSTLAKAVAAA

-138 GTVEISDTVLIDQN
+138 GTVEINETVVIDQN

-187 FGTGKDGENVLNLTV
+187 FGTGKDGETVLSLTV

-286 GTVIVKDNRDDG
+286 GAVIVKDNKDDG
-298 IDDNSIVLGGD
+298 LNDNSIVLGGD
-309 SAYIVA
+309 NACIAA
-315 IGELAETANLQVRR
+315 IGQLAETADLQVRR

-337 IVKVGTDDK
+337 IVKVGTDAT

-371 SQTGMLEKIFS
+371 SQTGALESVTAPVS
-382 TMMLTADSLSWSNA
+382 TMTLTADSISWNKA

-417 VTWVEKSDSTPGFE
+417 VTWVKKSDSTPGFE
-431 TVKSNYKS
+431 AVKSNYKS
-439 SGNIASSASV
+439 SGDIASSASV

-517 LEEPLAFYPKQMYD
+517 LEKALEFYPKQMYN
-531 FTVIGAGTDN
+531 FTVTGAGTDN
-541 TNPIKGDTKWIP
+541 TNPVKGDTKWIP
-553 YGWSMEKN
+553 YGWSMSAK
-561 NIDGGYQ
+561 NIDTGYQ

-573 GNVNGIE
+573 GNVNGIKQAK
-580 HEETFTMYI
+580 TF
-589 FFQKFI
+589 
-595 YNGSEWDATFIRDSL
+595 R
-610 PTTFKSKEI
+610 
-619 QLIASPI
+619 
-626 PTPAVNPTSTPAPTT
+626 
-641 TTPIPVYTPSV
+641 
-652 SQSTVKGLEEPLTFT
+652 
-667 SGKTYQ
+667 
-673 FIVTGVGTQNT
+673 
-684 NPVNGD
+684 
-690 WQWRPLYWSLN
+690 
-701 ANPTASQRQT
+701 
-711 IGRIGN
+711 
-717 NNGITKSGTYDMYIF
+717 MYIF
-732 FQKYLYDGVRKM
+732 FQKYIYNGSEWEATGVKEALPTEFKSKAIDFTVTPSGTITPTATAGSGSGSGGYDYDG
-744 WLPSDDIQSMKYQF
+744 
-758 SVKAVSLIPSSLT
+758 
-771 LKKGK
+771 
-776 TSTLK
+776 
-781 PASSWKNVKY
+781 
-791 STSNKKIVTVN
+791 
-802 KKGKVKGIS
+802 
-811 AGTAKITVKSGS
+811 SGS
-823 KRAVCTITVPGTTAI
+823 GDGTDGDDAENHDGTDSDTGSSSATNARTADNSPIATMMMLASLSLVAGGYVIIRKR
-838 KNIKSSINVKKGK
+838 KKE
-851 STTLKP
+851 
-857 KLSYAGSPDTV
+857 
-868 TYKSSNKKIAIVS
+868 I
-881 KYGKIT
+881 
-887 GKKKGTATITIKSGK
+887 
-902 ITKKCKVKVK
+902 